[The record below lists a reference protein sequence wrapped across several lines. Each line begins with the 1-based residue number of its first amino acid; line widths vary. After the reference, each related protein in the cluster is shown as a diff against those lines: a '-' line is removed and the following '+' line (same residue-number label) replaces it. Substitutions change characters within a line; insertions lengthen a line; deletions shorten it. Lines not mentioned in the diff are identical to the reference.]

1 MVDLPPWSHTMLQD
15 LSNCL
20 WKGYRKYVA
29 KDLPKEKKSPEQE
42 LGIHVHQAFE
52 KAINA
57 GDVSSLPPIYQP
69 LAKPMVEAGAN
80 AEVKFGVSRDG
91 EPAEF
96 FGKPWGRGVL
106 DVLIVGEGTAVLFD
120 WKTGKVREDT
130 RELMAQSYLLK
141 AHYPSITRVVGAY
154 VWLVENR
161 LGEMHDLTNTDRW
174 LNGTKATLA
183 KAQEALDS
191 DVWPKQPN
199 PLCGWC
205 NVYDCEFNRS

>member
-42 LGIHVHQAFE
+42 LGIHVHKAFE
-52 KAINA
+52 TAINKC
-57 GDVSSLPPIYQP
+57 DVSTLPEIYRP
-69 LAKPMVEAGAN
+69 LAAPMIASGAKAEA
-80 AEVKFGVSRDG
+80 KLGVDEEGRAADFWSAR
-91 EPAEF
+91 
-96 FGKPWGRGVL
+96 GRGVI
-106 DVLIVGEGTAVLFD
+106 DVLIRPIAPVAVLFD
-120 WKTGKVREDT
+120 WKTGKVREDN
-130 RELMAQSYLLK
+130 RELMAQSFLLK
-141 AHYPSITRVVGAY
+141 ANYPEIKVVRGAY

-174 LNGTKATLA
+174 LHGTRATLA
-183 KAQEALDS
+183 KAQEALES
-191 DVWPKQPN
+191 GVWPKSPN

-205 NVYDCEFNRS
+205 PVKDCEHNRS